1 MVFLALIP
9 ALLTI
14 VALLFIMVKATNKSD
29 AGEDDFNMDDDHMEI
44 IRVAVYED
52 KAYWVHD
59 NVFYESEV
67 TREPD
72 FDTARPIDVTALS
85 SKDLNELFSVLDEL
99 EKKKERD

>member
-1 MVFLALIP
+1 MVFLAFIP

-14 VALLFIMVKATNKSD
+14 LALLTIMVIGARKSN
-29 AGEDDFNMDDDHMEI
+29 AEEDDFNMDDNMEI

-72 FDTARPIDVTALS
+72 FDTARPIDVSSLS
-85 SKDLNELFSVLDEL
+85 SKDMKELFGVLDEL
-99 EKKKERD
+99 EKKNNERE